1 MIKNTID
8 TYGSVT
14 KTLHWL
20 IAVLV
25 VGMVIFGYLLGYIPD
40 NTPLKTTLIGLHKSV
55 GLTIL
60 LLIILRICW
69 RFMNIQPL
77 LPITVPP
84 WERLAATGV
93 HAFFYIVL
101 LIMPITGWFM
111 TSFGGH
117 PVMFWGW
124 FNAALPVTKNT
135 DLAKNI
141 FTLHAIVA
149 WVIIALLILHVG
161 AALKHHFIEKN
172 NVLRRMLP
180 GYKSIHLF
188 RE

>member
-1 MIKNTID
+1 MIKNTIN

-14 KTLHWL
+14 KNLHWL

-25 VGMVIFGYLLGYIPD
+25 IGMLAFGYVLGYIPD
-40 NTPLKTTLIGLHKSV
+40 NNPMKSTLIGLHKSV

-69 RFMNIQPL
+69 RFVNVQPS

-84 WERLAATGV
+84 WEKLAARTVQAG
-93 HAFFYIVL
+93 FYITL
-101 LIMPITGWFM
+101 LVMPISGWLM

-117 PVMFWGW
+117 PAMFWGW

-141 FTLHAIVA
+141 FTVHAVVA
-149 WVIIALLILHVG
+149 WIIIALLILHVG
-161 AALKHHFIEKN
+161 AAFKHHFIEKN

-180 GYKSIHLF
+180 GYKSLHLF